1 MVEEIQPMDCGEM
14 LIRTYTAEMPCG
26 DDMIMEQRITVIDD
40 LSPKITELKDKFL
53 SCNDEITWDKPYASD
68 NCSSVSLIEGPVEE
82 EASSCGYILTKT
94 WYAVDECG
102 NQSNVVS
109 QTITVDNTSSITL
122 TPPQD
127 IYLSCT
133 DVNELPGSSEPS
145 VCEETTVYYTE
156 GGHSITF
163 EGYEYD
169 KENNQTCYSYTIHS
183 NIDPEISHSM
193 IGDLDMM
200 DCATCIGGE
209 ARISK
214 ADPTTQAYGCKWDE
228 GIKKGKSK
236 TYVICVEG
244 SPELGKISTSIKY
257 GRRVSTIQICG
268 PASCESVNPPI
279 EDKPLFGKPEVS
291 VDCPVDYEIIEGE
304 VIRQDLDC
312 GYVLTK
318 SWYAVSDCGGQ
329 TEPVTQHI
337 YYIDE
342 TAPVINPVTDKTVS
356 CNENWQWDK
365 PEISDD
371 CSSVSLI
378 EGKIETKQL
387 ECGYQITKTW
397 TAKDDCGNES
407 GPVTQTIT
415 VIDETAPTFIDIPED
430 LTLSCIED
438 IPSPTV
444 HAVDD
449 CSEVKVTMKEETS
462 SSQNQGCTIVNMDRP
477 QEQAPRIGWFQNMP
491 GANSNLF
498 NVESG
503 NFEQYGDGTAHFY
516 GVVSNINNSN
526 LAWEF
531 DIWMR
536 GGYNWDDWH
545 ALGRGYKDA
554 GIAGN
559 NYLDWTY
566 YEMDDSKSNTLTGL
580 RAYDGS
586 ELNLTHNPS
595 NYYYGFQ
602 VGQNANV
609 FTNTYGMSGWFNYS
623 GTIVYNNHEYQRN
636 SINSDFNLNL
646 GCTENSTGCTTT
658 ILRTWTATDA
668 CGNTTS
674 MSQSITISDHTKPSI
689 SPLEDKFYSCDEDWT
704 WDMPVAQDEC
714 GTPDMIE
721 GVETRTNTECGYQV
735 SKSWYAI
742 DACGNQSEIVT
753 QTITVE
759 DNEPPVFITTPQD
772 IHLSCGQTMPDF
784 TPLAAVDNCDGN
796 VTVVYKD
803 STVNQGSHCDVVNMD
818 WSNESDP
825 RIGWFQNMPGA
836 SSLLFHVEQGG
847 LDQFADGT
855 AHFYGTVS
863 NVNNDQ
869 LAWEFDIWMRNGSN
883 WEEWSAM
890 GRGYKNSGIAGNNYL
905 DWTYYEMDD
914 SKANTF
920 TGIRAYAGS
929 QLSLT
934 HNPSNY
940 YYGFQVGENANVF
953 TYTYGMS
960 GWFTYYG
967 DIVYNG
973 NTYHRNGVNSDFNLN
988 LGCTNSNN
996 SCGTT
1001 VIRTTIATDHCGN
1014 QATVTQTITRDPD
1027 NTPPTISALQDKSYS
1042 CNEDWSWDAPVA
1054 EDNCGTP
1061 QLIEGLEVRSEI
1073 DCGYMMS
1080 KSWYAIDACGNQSE
1094 IVTQNITVL
1103 DDEAPIFIGNT
1114 GDIILSCGQPIP
1126 DFTPLTVVD
1135 NCDGNVTV
1143 TYQDSMVTEGGS
1155 HCDLVNM
1162 DWSNESDPRI
1172 GWFQNM
1178 PGASSLLFHVEQ
1190 GGLDQFADG
1199 TAHFYGTVSNV
1210 NNDQLAW
1217 EFDIWMRNGS
1227 NWEEWSAMGRGY
1239 KNSGIA
1245 GNNYL
1250 DWTYY
1255 EMDDSKANTFTGIRA
1270 YAGSQLSLTHNP
1282 SNYYYGFQVGENAN
1296 VFTYTYGMSGWFTY
1310 YGDIVYNGNTYH
1322 RNGVN
1327 SDFNLNLGCTEQS
1340 SSCGVTIYR
1349 TTTATDKCGNQAS
1362 VTQKIS
1368 VPADH
1373 EPPVVVNPPN
1383 VECITPITF
1392 ESFFNNNWSLTA
1404 TDNCSPDITVD
1415 IPEINWDCEAGKY
1428 ILTYVFTDNCGNQ
1441 TTFTRD
1447 VCIEG
1452 SSPVCSIIAPNEIS
1466 TQASNTFMADVTGG
1480 MDPMQYEWTILS
1492 GNWNITSGGNSST
1505 VNLDAG
1511 SDHLILELT
1520 VTDQN
1525 GCSSTCTVEADA
1537 PTSDLGGGCTLTQG
1551 FYGNDRGR
1559 YCDGRQTTPLITDLM
1574 ASGPIVLGKPGR
1586 SFTLNSNDVA
1596 CIIGLLGG
1604 GGPSV
1609 ALNSGNGSCG
1619 SFNFSTRTSKGV
1631 ATSKNTLVSQA
1642 ITLAL
1647 NMRLDGN
1654 LGSTQIMGNC
1664 MTTASSSNCGAN
1676 GNAYPVPGTEQTFCF
1691 STAVLQILGTGFTIS
1706 ELFDLASRALG
1717 GENVGVGLGDITD
1730 ALGFIND
1737 GFDECRIVT
1746 SWSVTNSITEPDGD
1760 DLNTTS
1766 VEINTTVGKITA
1778 YPNPTVNLVKLAFE
1792 IPVATEEGNIQIVNG
1807 QGIPVYKETTPMQK
1821 GAKELQINTEG
1832 WTPGPYYVIV
1842 RVNAYIM
1849 YGQFIRVE

>member
-1 MVEEIQPMDCGEM
+1 
-14 LIRTYTAEMPCG
+14 
-26 DDMIMEQRITVIDD
+26 
-40 LSPKITELKDKFL
+40 
-53 SCNDEITWDKPYASD
+53 
-68 NCSSVSLIEGPVEE
+68 
-82 EASSCGYILTKT
+82 
-94 WYAVDECG
+94 
-102 NQSNVVS
+102 
-109 QTITVDNTSSITL
+109 
-122 TPPQD
+122 
-127 IYLSCT
+127 
-133 DVNELPGSSEPS
+133 
-145 VCEETTVYYTE
+145 
-156 GGHSITF
+156 
-163 EGYEYD
+163 
-169 KENNQTCYSYTIHS
+169 
-183 NIDPEISHSM
+183 
-193 IGDLDMM
+193 
-200 DCATCIGGE
+200 
-209 ARISK
+209 
-214 ADPTTQAYGCKWDE
+214 
-228 GIKKGKSK
+228 
-236 TYVICVEG
+236 
-244 SPELGKISTSIKY
+244 
-257 GRRVSTIQICG
+257 
-268 PASCESVNPPI
+268 
-279 EDKPLFGKPEVS
+279 
-291 VDCPVDYEIIEGE
+291 
-304 VIRQDLDC
+304 
-312 GYVLTK
+312 
-318 SWYAVSDCGGQ
+318 
-329 TEPVTQHI
+329 
-337 YYIDE
+337 
-342 TAPVINPVTDKTVS
+342 
-356 CNENWQWDK
+356 
-365 PEISDD
+365 
-371 CSSVSLI
+371 
-378 EGKIETKQL
+378 
-387 ECGYQITKTW
+387 
-397 TAKDDCGNES
+397 
-407 GPVTQTIT
+407 
-415 VIDETAPTFIDIPED
+415 
-430 LTLSCIED
+430 
-438 IPSPTV
+438 
-444 HAVDD
+444 
-449 CSEVKVTMKEETS
+449 
-462 SSQNQGCTIVNMDRP
+462 
-477 QEQAPRIGWFQNMP
+477 
-491 GANSNLF
+491 
-498 NVESG
+498 
-503 NFEQYGDGTAHFY
+503 
-516 GVVSNINNSN
+516 
-526 LAWEF
+526 
-531 DIWMR
+531 
-536 GGYNWDDWH
+536 
-545 ALGRGYKDA
+545 
-554 GIAGN
+554 
-559 NYLDWTY
+559 
-566 YEMDDSKSNTLTGL
+566 
-580 RAYDGS
+580 
-586 ELNLTHNPS
+586 
-595 NYYYGFQ
+595 
-602 VGQNANV
+602 
-609 FTNTYGMSGWFNYS
+609 
-623 GTIVYNNHEYQRN
+623 
-636 SINSDFNLNL
+636 
-646 GCTENSTGCTTT
+646 
-658 ILRTWTATDA
+658 
-668 CGNTTS
+668 
-674 MSQSITISDHTKPSI
+674 
-689 SPLEDKFYSCDEDWT
+689 
-704 WDMPVAQDEC
+704 
-714 GTPDMIE
+714 
-721 GVETRTNTECGYQV
+721 
-735 SKSWYAI
+735 
-742 DACGNQSEIVT
+742 
-753 QTITVE
+753 
-759 DNEPPVFITTPQD
+759 
-772 IHLSCGQTMPDF
+772 
-784 TPLAAVDNCDGN
+784 
-796 VTVVYKD
+796 
-803 STVNQGSHCDVVNMD
+803 
-818 WSNESDP
+818 
-825 RIGWFQNMPGA
+825 
-836 SSLLFHVEQGG
+836 
-847 LDQFADGT
+847 
-855 AHFYGTVS
+855 
-863 NVNNDQ
+863 
-869 LAWEFDIWMRNGSN
+869 
-883 WEEWSAM
+883 
-890 GRGYKNSGIAGNNYL
+890 
-905 DWTYYEMDD
+905 
-914 SKANTF
+914 
-920 TGIRAYAGS
+920 
-929 QLSLT
+929 
-934 HNPSNY
+934 
-940 YYGFQVGENANVF
+940 
-953 TYTYGMS
+953 
-960 GWFTYYG
+960 
-967 DIVYNG
+967 
-973 NTYHRNGVNSDFNLN
+973 
-988 LGCTNSNN
+988 
-996 SCGTT
+996 
-1001 VIRTTIATDHCGN
+1001 
-1014 QATVTQTITRDPD
+1014 
-1027 NTPPTISALQDKSYS
+1027 
-1042 CNEDWSWDAPVA
+1042 
-1054 EDNCGTP
+1054 
-1061 QLIEGLEVRSEI
+1061 
-1073 DCGYMMS
+1073 
-1080 KSWYAIDACGNQSE
+1080 
-1094 IVTQNITVL
+1094 
-1103 DDEAPIFIGNT
+1103 
-1114 GDIILSCGQPIP
+1114 
-1126 DFTPLTVVD
+1126 
-1135 NCDGNVTV
+1135 
-1143 TYQDSMVTEGGS
+1143 
-1155 HCDLVNM
+1155 
-1162 DWSNESDPRI
+1162 
-1172 GWFQNM
+1172 
-1178 PGASSLLFHVEQ
+1178 
-1190 GGLDQFADG
+1190 
-1199 TAHFYGTVSNV
+1199 
-1210 NNDQLAW
+1210 
-1217 EFDIWMRNGS
+1217 
-1227 NWEEWSAMGRGY
+1227 MGRGY